1 MRCNVP
7 NKETRQQREIIARC
21 HEANERMFEF
31 CIINALL
38 TLGEMGYGKKR
49 MERFAEAYKAKAD
62 EMVDYYDEYIM
73 DGMRKRLYDAYGLQI
88 EWH

>member
-1 MRCNVP
+1 MRCNIP
-7 NKETRQQREIIARC
+7 EKQTRGQREAD
-21 HEANERMFEF
+21 AKSKAAAAKMFEF

-73 DGMRKRLYDAYGLQI
+73 DGMCKRLYDAYGIQI

>member
-7 NKETRQQREIIARC
+7 TKQTRGQREAD
-21 HEANERMFEF
+21 AKSKAAAAKMFEF

-38 TLGEMGYGKKR
+38 VLGEMGFGRKR

-73 DGMRKRLYDAYGLQI
+73 DGMRKRLYEAYGLQI
-88 EWH
+88 ERH